1 MTFAFESN
9 SVLVERRGPE
19 NYLFTVRP
27 KFRHLFRLDL
37 WSLKDL
43 TAPDS
48 GEITSKIIKAT
59 KVSNLVGSKPS
70 RNPGDS
76 YQHALAIFED
86 IGTQITKFK
95 EEGLGL
101 AEFTPKDIMV
111 IDIQGKRRFLFMA
124 LSKLRKITNGMV
136 ELDRPPKKNNFF
148 SPELLEIRSL
158 PTIISWKSAYYNLAA
173 LVSAE
178 LTGSY
183 NRDKGV
189 GTVAIIYATKL
200 YWAIGRCLLES
211 PDDRYFLII

>member
-1 MTFAFESN
+1 MKVAYESN
-9 SVLVERRGPE
+9 DILVERRGPDS
-19 NYLFTVRP
+19 YLFTVRP
-27 KFRHLFRLDL
+27 KFRPLFRLDL

-43 TAPDS
+43 VLP
-48 GEITSKIIKAT
+48 GPEGVLCKIIKAT

-111 IDIQGKRRFLFMA
+111 IEIQGKRRFLFMA

-148 SPELLEIRSL
+148 SPEVLEIRSL
-158 PTIISWKSAYYNLAA
+158 PAVVSWKSAYYNLAA

-200 YWAIGRCLLES
+200 YWALGRCLEKG